1 MGVTLGAAMKPYYE
15 HAGISLF
22 CGDCAD
28 VLATLPDCSVQT
40 CVTSPPYFGLRDYG
54 TAEWEGGDAACDHKM
69 PSRVDAAKAVATS
82 TLVGSKDT
90 QGHLKEPS
98 YRDVCGK
105 CGARRIDRQIGL
117 EATPDEYVARLV
129 AVFRAVK
136 RVLRDDGTLW
146 LNLGDSYAGSWGN
159 YSGQNRGKG
168 DGQRAITVGSMPTKA
183 WDGRE
188 GERPAASRKMAG
200 IKEKDL
206 IGIPWMVAFALRADG
221 WYLRSAITWV
231 KGNPMPESVTD
242 RPTSA
247 TEMIFLLTKNPTYY
261 YDAVAIAEDGVEPER
276 KRLDRIGGANGH
288 TVRHSPGGM
297 IGATAKRN
305 KRNWWHVNT
314 APFPAAHFATFPPKL
329 IEPCI
334 LAGTS
339 QRGACGLCGAPWR
352 RVTERTSE
360 IAASHKGSAFNRG
373 KTGINGQ
380 GRVQAG
386 ERFVTVTTGWE
397 PSCACG
403 APEGWREG
411 DGEIIATPTGAR
423 VGDDPSLITGRA
435 GMNRP
440 RGPEEGTRPITRYE
454 QRMYAAQLRASPH
467 RAAMEDEAG
476 DAFAHYLRTDQS
488 GARPIP
494 PSLLSAWLDRGW
506 LAAVNVPV
514 WEPPA
519 TVPCVVLDIFAGAGT
534 TGLVAKNHGRRFVG
548 IELNEQYADL
558 IVDRLRQGVL
568 PLFGEG
574 GNP

>member
-1 MGVTLGAAMKPYYE
+1 VRGGGDLKPYYE

-54 TAEWEGGDAACDHKM
+54 
-69 PSRVDAAKAVATS
+69 VA
-82 TLVGSKDT
+82 G
-90 QGHLKEPS
+90 
-98 YRDVCGK
+98 
-105 CGARRIDRQIGL
+105 QIGL

-129 AVFRAVK
+129 AVFREVR

-146 LNLGDSYAGSWGN
+146 LNLGDSYANDTKWGGA
-159 YSGQNRGKG
+159 SGGKHVTALHG
-168 DGQRAITVGSMPTKA
+168 DTGI
-183 WDGRE
+183 GRSKRFT
-188 GERPAASRKMAG
+188 GLKG
-200 IKEKDL
+200 KDL

-247 TEMIFLLTKNPTYY
+247 TEMIFLLTKKPTYY
-261 YDAVAIAEDGVEPER
+261 YDAVAIAEPTARDWLHDGSVTNYR
-276 KRLDRIGGANGH
+276 NGKAQQQNKAAAG
-288 TVRHSPGGM
+288 VSLKAFS
-297 IGATAKRN
+297 GATTDCTTRN

-386 ERFVTVTTGWE
+386 ERFVTVAAGWE

-411 DGEIIATPTGAR
+411 DGEIIATPTGER

-467 RAAMEDEAG
+467 RAAMEAEAG
-476 DAFAHYLRTDQS
+476 DAFAHYLRTDHS

-494 PSLLSAWLDRGW
+494 PALLSAWLERGW
-506 LAAVNVPV
+506 LAAVTVPV

-519 TVPCVVLDIFAGAGT
+519 TVPCVVLDPFAGAGT
-534 TGLVAKNHGRRFVG
+534 TGLVAKNHGRHFVG
-548 IELNEQYADL
+548 IELNAEYADL
-558 IVDRLRQGVL
+558 IVDRLRQDVL
-568 PLFGEG
+568 ALEAVV
-574 GNP
+574 